1 MILGAKIHAIRDAQI
16 VEKGQIQKEMKVE
29 EKRLDQMME
38 LDRLNSIKIDEEIE
52 RKRKDERLVGAMKI
66 MEQIQENEQVI
77 IVCNCCFECCNYY
90 RTPTK

>member
-1 MILGAKIHAIRDAQI
+1 
-16 VEKGQIQKEMKVE
+16 MKVE

-52 RKRKDERLVGAMKI
+52 RKRKDERLIGAMKI

-77 IVCNCCFECCNYY
+77 IVYNCCFECRNYY
-90 RTPTK
+90 RTPSK